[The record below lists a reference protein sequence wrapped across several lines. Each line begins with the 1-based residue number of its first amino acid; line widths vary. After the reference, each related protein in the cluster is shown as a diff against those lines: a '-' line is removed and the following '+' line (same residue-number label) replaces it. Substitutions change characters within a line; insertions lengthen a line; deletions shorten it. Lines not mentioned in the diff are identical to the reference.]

1 MLSLRIVVAS
11 FFEGVWVEDDFVGD
25 FVYDQRRGS
34 VDIIEALQ
42 YTGEVSPVTFG
53 ALIGGFRGGGVAKQQ
68 ADVSEGKRGHTEH
81 ARDSV
86 DDRVVVYEFFGQG
99 VCADEDGRDRVSVGK
114 VSDKFKLGSVE
125 ARGFVDNESHLCRF
139 TVCVECADG
148 VAVGDAD
155 GGAEFAG

>member
-1 MLSLRIVVAS
+1 LCIVVAS

-34 VDIIEALQ
+34 VDVIEAFQ
-42 YTGEVSPVTFG
+42 HAGEVSPVAFG

-68 ADVSEGKRGHTEH
+68 AEVGEGERGHAKH

-99 VCADEDGRDRVSVGK
+99 VCADKDGRDRVSVGK
-114 VSDKFKLGSVE
+114 VSDEFELRSVE
-125 ARGFVDNESHLCRF
+125 ARGFVDNEPHSCRF
-139 TVCVECADG
+139 TVCVERADG